1 MSTVGPTAEERHAL
15 GGFERADLRRQLAV
29 VIALV
34 RRALNEITRVPGAS
48 IPGVLAPTI
57 FVIGLSSVFGQADQ
71 VPGFGAVD
79 FKTFVVPVGFL
90 QAAGFTGAAT
100 GVNLARDIEQGWFD
114 RLLLCP
120 APRLT
125 VLAGVVASAALRC
138 LLPVSFLFAV
148 AMTIGVDFP
157 GIGGLLIALL
167 LIMGLAS
174 AFACYAVT
182 LALRFRTQQ
191 AAPLM
196 QMGSF
201 VGVLFTPAYV
211 PKELLAGWLEAVAT
225 VNPVTQVLIGVRQS
239 FVGETSWGETWPAL
253 LAVAGLILLF
263 GAFAARGLRRYAS

>member
-1 MSTVGPTAEERHAL
+1 MSTPTMEERHAL
-15 GGFERADLRRQLAV
+15 GGFERTDLRRQLAV
-29 VIALV
+29 VLALV

-57 FVIGLSSVFGQADQ
+57 FVIGLTSVFGQADQ
-71 VPGFGAVD
+71 VRGFGDVD
-79 FKTFVVPVGFL
+79 FRTFVVPVGFL

-125 VLAGVVASAALRC
+125 VLIGVVASAALRC

-148 AMTIGVDFP
+148 AMAIGVDFP
-157 GIGGLLIALL
+157 GVDGLLIALL

-174 AFACYAVT
+174 ALACYAVT

-211 PKELLAGWLEAVAT
+211 PKELLAGWLRDVAT
-225 VNPVTQVLIGVRQS
+225 VNPVTQVLYGVRQG
-239 FVGETSWGETWPAL
+239 FVGDVSWGDTWPAL
-253 LAVAGLILLF
+253 LAITGMILVF